1 MMVEVVATG
10 TANTASVLAALA
22 RAGVRARVCDDAAA
36 IDRAEA
42 VVLPGVG
49 TLSAAMTS
57 LHRAGIAGVLR
68 RRVEERRALLAIC
81 LGMQILCDES
91 DESPGVKG
99 LGVVGFRLR
108 RLSRANRLP
117 HFGWSSVEVEP
128 TGAEGVAP
136 GAILAGGEAYFAHSY
151 GLLARPG
158 GFRAAWSD
166 CGERFVSALESG
178 PVVACQFHPELSGS
192 YGRALIRRWL
202 DAARNDAT
210 CRATVR
216 GAIA

>member
-1 MMVEVVATG
+1 MIVEVVATG

-91 DESPGVKG
+91 EESPGVKG
-99 LGVVGFRLR
+99 LGALGYRLR
-108 RLSRANRLP
+108 RLSRAHRLP
-117 HFGWSSVEVEP
+117 HFGWSTVEVDDAVTP
-128 TGAEGVAP
+128 TSVLE
-136 GAILAGGEAYFAHSY
+136 GGEAYFAHSF
-151 GLLARPG
+151 GLLEAPA

-166 CGERFVSALESG
+166 CGERFVSAIESG
-178 PVVACQFHPELSGS
+178 PVVACQFHPELSGCF
-192 YGRALIRRWL
+192 GRALIGRWL
-202 DAARNDAT
+202 DLARADAARRT
-210 CRATVR
+210 PPQ
-216 GAIA
+216 GAIT